1 MRNYVTKIFE
11 LEWSNLDVALKCAKM
26 MKSTCSIIPRC
37 LYQYDTNTSILGVS
51 DGKTDLCKF
60 NMNPTIL
67 WENPKELSAISLMT
81 KYIQQFITTC
91 NSSGIDYSKLD
102 LECHEYIVNGNK
114 EYIGIA
120 LYPHNNRDVSIPLL
134 NQTKQCIEMVNDV
147 VYKFNNANIINSG
160 NLTDDKIFRD
170 LVCAKVGMG
179 AQLWTIEVNGKKY
192 PIYLSSNIMKINKSD
207 KVVFELKDQIPNQAY
222 NTFMIRFEI
231 IKGVG
236 SIYTYLNLL
245 DIFNMR

>member
-1 MRNYVTKIFE
+1 MRNYDIKVFE
-11 LEWSNLDVALKCAKM
+11 LEWRNLDTVFKYAKM
-26 MKSTCSIIPRC
+26 MKSTCSIIPIC
-37 LYQYDTNTSILGVS
+37 LYQYDTNTSIVGIS

-60 NMNPTIL
+60 NIKPTVL

-91 NSSGIDYSKLD
+91 NSKEIDYSKLD

-114 EYIGIA
+114 EYVGIA
-120 LYPHNNRDVSIPLL
+120 LYPHNNRDISIPLI
-134 NQTKQCIEMVNDV
+134 NQTKQCMEMANDTVN
-147 VYKFNNANIINSG
+147 KFNNANILTSG
-160 NLTDDKIFRD
+160 DLTNDEVFRN
-170 LVCAKVGMG
+170 LVCSKVGMG
-179 AQLWTIEVNGKKY
+179 AQLWTIEVNNKKY

-207 KVVFELKDQIPNQAY
+207 KVAFELKDQIPNQAY

>member
-1 MRNYVTKIFE
+1 MRNYDIKVFE
-11 LEWSNLDVALKCAKM
+11 LEWRNLDTVFKYAKM

-37 LYQYDTNTSILGVS
+37 LYQYDTNTSIIGIS
-51 DGKTDLCKF
+51 DGKTDLCRF
-60 NMNPTIL
+60 NIKPTVL

-91 NSSGIDYSKLD
+91 NSKEIDYSRLD

-114 EYIGIA
+114 EYVGIA
-120 LYPHNNRDVSIPLL
+120 LYPHNNRDISIPLI
-134 NQTKQCIEMVNDV
+134 NQTKQCMEMANDTIN
-147 VYKFNNANIINSG
+147 KFNNANILTSG
-160 NLTDDKIFRD
+160 DLTNDEVFRN
-170 LVCAKVGMG
+170 LVCSKVGMG
-179 AQLWTIEVNGKKY
+179 AQLWTIEVNNKKY

-207 KVVFELKDQIPNQAY
+207 KVAFELKDQIPNQAY

>member
-1 MRNYVTKIFE
+1 MRNYDIKVFE
-11 LEWSNLDVALKCAKM
+11 LEWRNLDTVFKYAKM

-37 LYQYDTNTSILGVS
+37 LYQYDTNTSIIGIS

-60 NMNPTIL
+60 NIKPMIL

-91 NSSGIDYSKLD
+91 NSKEIDYSKLD

-114 EYIGIA
+114 EYVGIA

-134 NQTKQCIEMVNDV
+134 NQTKQCMEMANDTIN
-147 VYKFNNANIINSG
+147 KFNNSNILTSG
-160 NLTDDKIFRD
+160 DLTNDEVFRN
-170 LVCAKVGMG
+170 LVCSKVGMG

-207 KVVFELKDQIPNQAY
+207 KVAFELKDQIPNQAY
-222 NTFMIRFEI
+222 NTFMIRYEI

>member
-1 MRNYVTKIFE
+1 MRNYDIKVFE
-11 LEWSNLDVALKCAKM
+11 LEWRNLDTVFKYAKM

-37 LYQYDTNTSILGVS
+37 LYQYDTNTSIIGIS
-51 DGKTDLCKF
+51 DGKTDLCRF
-60 NMNPTIL
+60 NIKPTVL

-91 NSSGIDYSKLD
+91 NSKEIDYSKLD

-114 EYIGIA
+114 EYVGIA
-120 LYPHNNRDVSIPLL
+120 LYPHNNRDISIPLI
-134 NQTKQCIEMVNDV
+134 NQTKQCMDIANDTVN
-147 VYKFNNANIINSG
+147 KFNNANILTSG
-160 NLTDDKIFRD
+160 DLTNDEVFRN

-179 AQLWTIEVNGKKY
+179 AQLWTIEVNDKKY

-207 KVVFELKDQIPNQAY
+207 KVAFELKDQIPNQAY

>member
-1 MRNYVTKIFE
+1 MRNYDIKVFE
-11 LEWSNLDVALKCAKM
+11 LEWRNLDTVFKYAKM

-37 LYQYDTNTSILGVS
+37 LYQYDTNTSIIGLS
-51 DGKTDLCKF
+51 DGKTDLCRF
-60 NMNPTIL
+60 NIKPTVL

-91 NSSGIDYSKLD
+91 NSKEIDYSKLD

-114 EYIGIA
+114 EYVGIA
-120 LYPHNNRDVSIPLL
+120 LYPHNNRDISIPLI
-134 NQTKQCIEMVNDV
+134 NQTKQCMEMANDTIN
-147 VYKFNNANIINSG
+147 KFNNANILTSG
-160 NLTDDKIFRD
+160 DLTNDEVFRN
-170 LVCAKVGMG
+170 LVCSKVGMG
-179 AQLWTIEVNGKKY
+179 AQLWTIEVNNKKY

-207 KVVFELKDQIPNQAY
+207 KVAFELKDQIPNQAY

-245 DIFNMR
+245 DIFNIR

>member
-1 MRNYVTKIFE
+1 MRNYDIKVFE
-11 LEWSNLDVALKCAKM
+11 LEWRNLDTVFKYAKM

-37 LYQYDTNTSILGVS
+37 LYQYDTNTSIVGIS

-60 NMNPTIL
+60 NIKPTVL

-91 NSSGIDYSKLD
+91 NSKEIDYSKLD

-114 EYIGIA
+114 EYVGIA
-120 LYPHNNRDVSIPLL
+120 LYPHNNRDISIPLI
-134 NQTKQCIEMVNDV
+134 NQTKQCMEMANDTVN
-147 VYKFNNANIINSG
+147 KFNNANILTSG
-160 NLTDDKIFRD
+160 DLTNDEVFRN
-170 LVCAKVGMG
+170 LVCSKVGMG
-179 AQLWTIEVNGKKY
+179 AQLWTIEVNNKKY

-207 KVVFELKDQIPNQAY
+207 KVAFELKDQIPNQAY